1 MRYWRERRTSRLGFV
16 MKEPPDR
23 WSIWVGT
30 GVAFVVA
37 VTIVVLVAVLLF
49 LNSHPLGLD

>member
-1 MRYWRERRTSRLGFV
+1 MRYWRGQRASRLGSV

-23 WSIWVGT
+23 WPMWVGT